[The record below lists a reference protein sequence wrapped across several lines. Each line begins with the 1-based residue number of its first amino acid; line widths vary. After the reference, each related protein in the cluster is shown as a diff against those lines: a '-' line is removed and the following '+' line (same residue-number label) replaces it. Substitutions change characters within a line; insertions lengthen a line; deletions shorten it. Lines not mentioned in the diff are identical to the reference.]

1 MLAGKMLR
9 SAGLAAVGLAL
20 VLACLAAP
28 AVAKA
33 PLPPEM
39 NTKIHDYVAGGL
51 AELKVPGAAVVTVGP
66 EGIEYEEGFG
76 ITGPGGSPVTP
87 QTPFHVASL
96 SKELTAIAV
105 MQLIQSGDLELEA
118 TVHSYLP
125 WFGAANSPT
134 ALITIHD
141 LLAHTSGWSES
152 DGLTNR
158 IDEATDDGALERNVR
173 RLARIPPSH
182 PIGQFEYS
190 DGNYNVLGYLVAV
203 RSGVS
208 YEAYMAEHVF
218 APLQMTHTYTSD
230 SAARAGGLAQGHYP
244 FFGIPIPYDVPF
256 ARGSVPGSFIAS
268 SAEDLGHVLIA
279 HLNDGQYGGERV
291 LPPGA
296 MAQLRTPL
304 VHPDAWDG
312 YGWGW
317 WSYPLWDAGHL
328 VDAAGGSDYEVPV
341 VVEHVGLDST
351 YAAGMLLLPEEGIGV
366 AIVMN
371 LDDRA
376 APSRFTQIHLG
387 IAQILLGR
395 EPGPLIAREDLLM
408 QNAKL
413 LLAGAVIAMALGVPW
428 GLRRIR
434 RWWHDPASAPRGRS
448 GLLRGVVLPLTVDL
462 GVTALAWW
470 FVLDRSPAKDIPV
483 IVRFAPD
490 IALSLAAIAVLGIG
504 WGLLRTALTLHTMRL
519 PRGQPTGA
527 EPI

>member
-1 MLAGKMLR
+1 MLR
-9 SAGLAAVGLAL
+9 RSRVAALGLAAV
-20 VLACLAAP
+20 LACVAAP
-28 AVAKA
+28 AVARG
-33 PLPPEM
+33 PLSAEM
-39 NTKIHDYVAGGL
+39 TAKIRDYVAGAL
-51 AELKVPGAAVVTVGP
+51 AELKVPGAAVVIVGP

-76 ITGPGGSPVTP
+76 SARPDGTPATP

-96 SKELTAIAV
+96 SKELTSIAV
-105 MQLIQSGDLELEA
+105 MQLIQSGDLELDA

-125 WFGAANSPT
+125 WFGAAGSET
-134 ALITIHD
+134 ARITIRN

-173 RLARIPPSH
+173 RLAGIPPSH

-208 YEAYMAEHVF
+208 YEQYMAEHVF
-218 APLQMTHTYTSD
+218 APLEMTHTHTSD
-230 SAARAGGLAQGHYP
+230 SAARADGLAQGYYP

-256 ARGSVPGSFIAS
+256 ARSSVPGSFIAT

-279 HLNDGQYGGERV
+279 HLNDGQYAGNRV

-304 VHPDAWDG
+304 VHPESWNG

-341 VVEHVGLDST
+341 VVEHVGLQPT
-351 YAAGMLLLPEEGIGV
+351 YAAGMLLLPSEGIGV
-366 AIVMN
+366 DIVMN
-371 LDDRA
+371 LDDQA
-376 APSRFTQIHLG
+376 ATSRFTQIHLG
-387 IAQILLGR
+387 IAQILLGG
-395 EPGPLIAREDLLM
+395 EPGPLIVREDPLM

-413 LLAGAVIAMALGVPW
+413 LLGGAVILMALGIPW
-428 GLRRIR
+428 ARRRVR
-434 RWWHDPASAPRGRS
+434 RWRRDPASAPRGGS
-448 GLLRGVVLPLTVDL
+448 GLLGHVVLPLTVDL
-462 GVTALAWW
+462 GVTAFAWW
-470 FVLDRSPAKDIPV
+470 LILDRSPAKDV
-483 IVRFAPD
+483 ALIVRLAPD
-490 IALSLAAIAVLGIG
+490 VGLSLAAVAVLGVG
-504 WGLLRTALTLHTMRL
+504 WGLLRTALTLRVMRA
-519 PRGQPTGA
+519 PSA
-527 EPI
+527 

>member
-1 MLAGKMLR
+1 MLR
-9 SAGLAAVGLAL
+9 PTCLAAVGLAL
-20 VLACLAAP
+20 VLACLSAP

-33 PLPPEM
+33 PLSAEM
-39 NTKIHDYVAGGL
+39 NAKIHDYVANAL
-51 AELKVPGAAVVTVGP
+51 AELKVPGAAVVIVGP

-76 ITGPGGSPVTP
+76 SARPDGTRATP

-96 SKELTAIAV
+96 SKELTSIAV
-105 MQLIQSGDLELEA
+105 MQLVQSGDLELDA
-118 TVHSYLP
+118 TVHSYLA
-125 WFGAANSPT
+125 WFGAEGSDT
-134 ALITIHD
+134 ARITIRN

-158 IDEATDDGALERNVR
+158 VDEATDDGALERNVR

-182 PIGQFEYS
+182 PIGHFEYS

-230 SAARAGGLAQGHYP
+230 SAARAGGLAQGYYP
-244 FFGIPIPYDVPF
+244 FFGISIPYDIPF
-256 ARGSVPGSFIAS
+256 ARSSVPGSFIAT

-279 HLNDGQYGGERV
+279 HLNDGQYAGQRV

-341 VVEHVGLDST
+341 VVEHVGLQPT
-351 YAAGMLLLPEEGIGV
+351 YAAGMILLPEEGIGV

-376 APSRFTQIHLG
+376 VPSRFTQIHPA
-387 IAQILLGR
+387 IAQILLGK
-395 EPGPLIAREDLLM
+395 EPSPLFAREDLLL

-413 LLAGAVIAMALGVPW
+413 LLAGAVILMALGIPW
-428 GLRRIR
+428 GGRRIR

-448 GLLRGVVLPLTVDL
+448 GLVRHVVLPLIVDL

-470 FVLDRSPAKDIPV
+470 FVLDRSPTKDIAL
-483 IVRFAPD
+483 ILSLAPD
-490 IALSLAAIAVLGIG
+490 IGLSLIVIAVLGVG

-519 PRGQPTGA
+519 PRGQSTGA
-527 EPI
+527 QPI